1 VHVKQLILAGVVAVI
16 ACGSA
21 LAAATPTFTTTRVGD
36 RTFVFD
42 ASSSVCRFRPCSFN
56 WRYFTPTGN
65 RLGVQ
70 MGNIART
77 TFRFPARGTYTVV
90 LKQGER
96 CSAGSTRTCAA
107 TAQTTIRAK

>member
-1 VHVKQLILAGVVAVI
+1 VKKVILAGLMVVI

-21 LAAATPTFTTTRVGD
+21 LAAATPTFTASHVGG

-42 ASSSVCRFRPCSFN
+42 ASSSPCRFQPCSYN

-65 RLGVQ
+65 HLGVQ
-70 MGNIART
+70 MGNTARIA
-77 TFRFPARGTYTVV
+77 FRFHAGGVYTVL

-96 CSAGSTRTCAA
+96 CSAGTTRSCPG
-107 TAQTTIRAK
+107 TAQKTIRVG